1 MTNGALQGLLYCGNI
16 LIPSLFPFMVLSSFA
31 VKSGLSDI
39 IGNILA
45 HITKKIFHIEGCAG
59 AIILIGLVGG
69 FPVGAK
75 GVTTLYDEKRLKLES
90 AQAVTMFLVGGGPG
104 FIVAVI
110 GNALYRDIFTGLILW
125 GCQLVTQFFLG
136 IFSCRKLIYKP
147 SVSDDISYKKNEKAL
162 STSIIEATESGMRG
176 IISLC
181 GLVIIFSCM
190 YGLLEGLKFND
201 TFENILKLICLPEG
215 IRKSIFPVI
224 WEVTRGCNTCCLNAA
239 PIWLISFALGWG
251 GICVHFQIYALAEKL
266 HISKLKFTLYRF
278 AQGIISA
285 VLTYICFLF
294 YNPAQNVYTSF
305 SVPSMHPGTG
315 SFTGSIA
322 LIALCIVF
330 TASVSQSDKSQRMR

>member
-31 VKSGLSDI
+31 VKSGLSEFA
-39 IGNILA
+39 GRILA
-45 HITKKIFHIEGCAG
+45 PLTKKIFHTDGCAG
-59 AIILIGLVGG
+59 AIILLGLVGG
-69 FPVGAK
+69 FPIGAK
-75 GVTTLYDEKRLKLES
+75 GVVTLYEEKKLDLKA

-110 GNALYRDIFTGLILW
+110 GNALYRDGRTGFIIW
-125 GCQLVTQFFLG
+125 GCQLAAQIFLG
-136 IFSCRKLIYKP
+136 IFSCRKLVYTPVTENNADYQKQ
-147 SVSDDISYKKNEKAL
+147 KKTL
-162 STSIIEATESGMRG
+162 STSVIEAAESGIQG

-305 SVPSMHPGTG
+305 SVPSMHTSTG
-315 SFTGSIA
+315 SLTGSIA

-330 TASVSQSDKSQRMR
+330 TFSVSQSDKSRRMR